1 MNNYSENLFAAIDT
15 IIAERLNK
23 LNFDRTGI
31 YTIVGQYEK
40 DKTKY
45 WVTDGSIR
53 FLATASEGALYSQN
67 QQVYVTIPQNNY
79 DGEKVILGAY
89 SSTDTTKN
97 TQTYVDPYSRFVKDV
112 SINIPKENYIV
123 TQIQGTSDKTST
135 IISKTIPFTTHHPNQ
150 PYDYIGV
157 TMAFDVNIK
166 GYDGNYALIFEFQD
180 SNNKTLHGKPT
191 PDDLTDLDGNLLVI
205 SSKQMHGNPF
215 NLIPNLIYNFVLPYP
230 QEMKPED
237 IHHVNIILAQDGYFT
252 NVGNIILTDL
262 ELAFGY
268 NKDNLKANTSILEI
282 GANDTL
288 KYADYDKVKTRTLN
302 LDWVY
307 QDAKTKEFSIFHQYN
322 LPTDIFEEY
331 TIYWLHYVD
340 GAGENKNLSNAYNW
354 VTLETNTDF
363 SYQITLDTALKT
375 DQYKAVVKY
384 KLKPEEEEKTEDT
397 TSTDK
402 EDTTTIKKEE
412 YLYTEAEGLI
422 FESTQ
427 LHAEPGAANASGD
440 AIRFSFLNNCNGV
453 FNYYG
458 LDDHLSDTSG
468 DSGPYTIVANFLDS
482 TKWDV
487 GNNDSRI
494 EKVEWITPTVNTMIN
509 TDKDIVIS
517 DNKKELSFYIK
528 TIYLHEA
535 TNNRIECVV
544 TFKNGAIRRGSINLQ
559 FGQNQT
565 NGTTY
570 AFNIDFVGTQNCLYL
585 AGGAASEIQV
595 QASFTKSN
603 GDPVAIP
610 PITWSWV
617 HLTEAGENASGISI
631 EKITDNLVTLRY
643 FQPDF
648 PKQNILNKKDQYAN
662 FSILQATIENYNAE
676 NGVTVDLKAYLPIP
690 LVKED
695 YTHIAGATRIV
706 YDTLGNSVSF
716 SRNPY
721 ALYKG
726 NEEESRTVYWKC
738 IAGPGQTEGVPKLG
752 TTTNENKLYYSLKP
766 VSYCPPEIPMACIA
780 AYVQTGVK
788 KETTTEGETVDKPI
802 TELVWLQPLLIIQ
815 NSWNSDMINDWDG
828 SVEIDTEKG
837 NIKSPIF
844 MAGKKTDNNK
854 FTGVVLGDVQRASI
868 RDAVGLYGFQDS
880 WLRYKL
886 DENGAFY
893 VGSGNNNFISFNENG
908 AGGRS
913 GANELVIKTNNFMLD
928 VTDDEG
934 KTLLYLSNV
943 KNNNQAWLQF
953 EEKLFLGPTKA
964 EIVGWQMAKTSEG
977 SYFYSGDKNKTFAVL
992 KSAGDVCFAVGAP
1005 SHEITTGAK
1014 LQIFHDGRFRAGYNG
1029 TGYNFTVGADGTIK
1043 IIGELILKND
1053 IGSAALDGNRL
1064 QLKSEG
1070 IEWFEAWPSDSD
1082 TSCVLSGRNGIS
1094 ITDTEDSTNTNL
1106 ASFTP
1111 TGALITVNDN
1121 NSITFKAR
1129 GNDKAGHI
1137 NLNTDYIHMYDDING
1152 NDTCLLDI
1160 NGGLYASCCATVNNK
1175 KGWYY
1180 TLKTGRTQQGGDL
1193 YGTWTQPNWSSDA
1206 RLKHS
1211 IEILSQQYDILFDNL
1226 QPKRY
1231 KYNNGTSDRYHT
1243 GFIAQ
1248 EVLEAVNKA
1257 KLSTQDFAA
1266 MYLTPRDDSG
1276 LGDEPVWILRRDEF
1290 VSLNTWQIQ
1299 KLKTRVAQLEQEIKE
1314 LKNEI

>member
-31 YTIVGQYEK
+31 YTIISQYEQ

-53 FLATASEGALYSQN
+53 FLATASEGTLYSQN

-79 DGEKVILGAY
+79 EGDKVILGAY

-150 PYDYIGV
+150 SYDYIGV
-157 TMAFDVNIK
+157 TMAFDVDIK

-282 GANDTL
+282 GANETL

-570 AFNIDFVGTQNCLYL
+570 AFNIDFVGSQNCLYL

-603 GDPVAIP
+603 GDPVSTP

-617 HLTEAGENASGISI
+617 HLNDDGENDSH
-631 EKITDNLVTLRY
+631 ITITPVTNNIVTLSY
-643 FQPDF
+643 NQTDF
-648 PKQNILNKKDQYAN
+648 PEQPILNDEKQQAN

-676 NGVTVDLKAYLPIP
+676 NGVSVDLKAYLPIP
-690 LVKED
+690 LAKKD
-695 YTHIAGATRIV
+695 YTDISGATRIV

-726 NEEESRTVYWKC
+726 NTEETNTVYWKC
-738 IAGPGQTEGVPKLG
+738 IAGPGATEGVPEIRTMNVEEKLQH
-752 TTTNENKLYYSLKP
+752 TLKP

-844 MAGKKTDNNK
+844 MAGKKTDDNK
-854 FTGVVLGDVQRASI
+854 FTGVVLGDVQRASVG
-868 RDAVGLYGFQDS
+868 DAVGLYGFQDS
-880 WLRYKL
+880 QLRYRL

-893 VGSGNNNFISFNENG
+893 VGSTDKAGKESFISFNENG
-908 AGGRS
+908 VGGRS

-928 VTDDEG
+928 VKDEQNA
-934 KTLLYLSNV
+934 TLLYLSDRP
-943 KNNNQAWLQF
+943 NNQGL
-953 EEKLFLGPTKA
+953 LFAL
-964 EIVGWQMAKTSEG
+964 
-977 SYFYSGDKNKTFAVL
+977 GDKFRFTSTTAQLGGWFITSTAIHSKVDDNTPFVTIKTVDSVAL
-992 KSAGDVCFAVGAP
+992 GAGVPGVNSPNSTSGAN
-1005 SHEITTGAK
+1005 
-1014 LQIFHDGRFRAGYNG
+1014 LQLYHDGRFNAGYDAQANA
-1029 TGYNFTVGADGTIK
+1029 YNFQVKKNGD
-1043 IIGELILKND
+1043 IIMRGEL
-1053 IGSAALDGNRL
+1053 SDGNKTTL
-1064 QLKSEG
+1064 SILGSYLLVTYDQMD
-1070 IEWFEAWPSDSD
+1070 IFEAWLGFSNNTP
-1082 TSCVLSGRNGIS
+1082 TNTVISGYKGLA
-1094 ITDTEDSTNTNL
+1094 ITDTTDK
-1106 ASFTP
+1106 
-1111 TGALITVNDN
+1111 DN
-1121 NSITFKAR
+1121 NHIALFQKDNIVLTGDSITFEDNGSANTCNVVIKGGLEAYSH
-1129 GNDKAGHI
+1129 NDSDNKWYSSI
-1137 NLNTDYIHMYDDING
+1137 DINQKG
-1152 NDTCLLDI
+1152 T
-1160 NGGLYASCCATVNNK
+1160 GGGKL
-1175 KGWYY
+1175 W
-1180 TLKTGRTQQGGDL
+1180 
-1193 YGTWTQPNWSSDA
+1193 GTWTLGSDTA
-1206 RLKHS
+1206 ITSDVNKKHS
-1211 IEILSQQYDILFDNL
+1211 IEDLSDNYNSLFDQL
-1226 QPKRY
+1226 RPIRY
-1231 KYNNGTSDRYHT
+1231 KYVDGTSDRYHT

-1248 EVLEAVNKA
+1248 EVEQSLAIANLE
-1257 KLSTQDFAA
+1257 SGEFAA
-1266 MYLTPRDDSG
+1266 FVYDQEEDSCYLRYG
-1276 LGDEPVWILRRDEF
+1276 EF
-1290 VSLNTWQIQ
+1290 IALNTWQIQ

>member
-23 LNFDRTGI
+23 LNFDRTSI
-31 YTIVGQYEK
+31 YTIISEYEK

-97 TQTYVDPYSRFVKDV
+97 TQTYVDPYSRFVKGV
-112 SINIPKENYIV
+112 SINIPKDDNDIV

-237 IHHVNIILAQDGYFT
+237 IDHVNIILAQDGYFT

-282 GANDTL
+282 GANETL

-322 LPTDIFEEY
+322 LPINIFEEY

-340 GAGENKNLSNAYNW
+340 GAGENKDLSNEYNW
-354 VTLETNTDF
+354 VTLATNTNF

-384 KLKPEEEEKTEDT
+384 KLKTAAEEKE
-397 TSTDK
+397 K
-402 EDTTTIKKEE
+402 EDTTVKKEE
-412 YLYTEAEGLI
+412 YLFTTASGII

-440 AIRFSFLNNCNGV
+440 TIRFSFLDNCNGI

-458 LDDHLSDTSG
+458 LDDRIAETSRG
-468 DSGPYTIVANFLDS
+468 SGPYTIVANFLDS
-482 TKWDV
+482 TKWDL
-487 GNNDSRI
+487 GDSNSRI

-528 TIYLHEA
+528 TSYLHEA

-544 TFKNGAIRRGSINLQ
+544 TFKNGEVRRGSINLQ

-570 AFNIDFVGTQNCLYL
+570 AFNIDFVGSQNCLYL
-585 AGGAASEIQV
+585 AENAKPSSEIQV
-595 QASFTKSN
+595 QASLTKSN
-603 GDPVAIP
+603 GEPVTTP

-617 HLTEAGENASGISI
+617 HLNKDGENDSH
-631 EKITDNLVTLRY
+631 ITITPVTNNIVTLSY
-643 FQPDF
+643 NQTDF
-648 PKQNILNKKDQYAN
+648 PEPPTLNNEKYAN

-676 NGVTVDLKAYLPIP
+676 NGVSVDLKAYLPIP
-690 LVKED
+690 LAKKD
-695 YTHIAGATRIV
+695 YTHISGATRIV

-726 NEEESRTVYWKC
+726 NAEETNTVYWKC
-738 IAGPGQTEGVPKLG
+738 IAGPGATEGIPEIRTMNVEEKLQH
-752 TTTNENKLYYSLKP
+752 TLKP
-766 VSYCPPEIPMACIA
+766 ISYCPPEIPMACIA
-780 AYVQTGVK
+780 AYLQTGVTEQK
-788 KETTTEGETVDKPI
+788 NEEGETIETPK

-837 NIKSPIF
+837 SIKSPMF
-844 MAGKKTDNNK
+844 MAGKKTDNNL
-854 FTGVVLGDVQRASI
+854 FTGLLLGDVQRASVGN
-868 RDAVGLYGFQDS
+868 AVGLYGFQNS
-880 WLRYKL
+880 QLRYRL

-893 VGSGNNNFISFNENG
+893 VGSTDKAGKESFISFNENG

-964 EIVGWQMAKTSEG
+964 EIVGWQMTKTSEG
-977 SYFYSGDKNKTFAVL
+977 SYFYSEDKNGTFAVL
-992 KSAGDVCFAVGAP
+992 KSAGDVCFAVSAP
-1005 SHEITTGAK
+1005 SHNKTTNAG
-1014 LQIFHDGRFRAGYNG
+1014 LQIFHDGRLNAGYN
-1029 TGYNFTVGADGTIK
+1029 TETETYNLQIDKKGDVIIRGNLTDGQHTK
-1043 IIGELILKND
+1043 LNIL
-1053 IGSAALDGNRL
+1053 GSYLLLNYD
-1064 QLKSEG
+1064 ETDV
-1070 IEWFEAWPSDSD
+1070 FEAWLGFLDNKP
-1082 TSCVLSGRNGIS
+1082 TNTVISGYKGLA
-1094 ITDTEDSTNTNL
+1094 ITDTTDK
-1106 ASFTP
+1106 
-1111 TGALITVNDN
+1111 DN
-1121 NSITFKAR
+1121 NHIALFQKDNIVLTGDSITFEDNGSANTCNVVIKGGLEAYSH
-1129 GNDKAGHI
+1129 NDSDNKWYSSI
-1137 NLNTDYIHMYDDING
+1137 DINQKG
-1152 NDTCLLDI
+1152 T
-1160 NGGLYASCCATVNNK
+1160 GGGKL
-1175 KGWYY
+1175 W
-1180 TLKTGRTQQGGDL
+1180 
-1193 YGTWTQPNWSSDA
+1193 GTWTLGSDTA
-1206 RLKHS
+1206 VTSDVNKKHS
-1211 IEILSQQYDILFDNL
+1211 IEDLSDNYNSLFDQL
-1226 QPKRY
+1226 RPIRY
-1231 KYNNGTSDRYHT
+1231 KYVDGTSDRYHT

-1248 EVLEAVNKA
+1248 EVEQSLAVANLE
-1257 KLSTQDFAA
+1257 SSEFAA
-1266 MYLTPRDDSG
+1266 FVYDQEENSCYLRYG
-1276 LGDEPVWILRRDEF
+1276 EF
-1290 VSLNTWQIQ
+1290 IALNTWQIQ